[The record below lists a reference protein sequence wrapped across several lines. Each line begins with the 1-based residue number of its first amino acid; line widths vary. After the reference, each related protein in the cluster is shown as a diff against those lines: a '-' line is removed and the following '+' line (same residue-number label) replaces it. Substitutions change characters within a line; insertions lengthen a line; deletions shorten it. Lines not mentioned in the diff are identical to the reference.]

1 MFDIIEK
8 VDGLILW
15 VLLVIVVVLKF
26 KKFGEIRFCVD
37 MCKVNIVI

>member
-15 VLLVIVVVLKF
+15 VLLIVVVLKF